1 MARRPSTFKQ
11 NDLTRAVK
19 ALMKA
24 GLPVQRAEIDPLGKI
39 AVFAGAPQDGEA
51 TPVINEWDDVK

>member
-1 MARRPSTFKQ
+1 MARGPSTFKQ

-19 ALMKA
+19 ALLKA

-39 AVFAGAPQDGEA
+39 AVFAGMPRDGEA
-51 TPVINEWDDVK
+51 TSKYNEWDDVK